1 MLTNISLKAFPIGGI
16 LQILKIAWHMNVMMG
31 QVSSRRRLVLQ
42 SVIKVLHTTTVINLF
57 LQHQLNKTVFY
68 FDYQIRLR

>member
-1 MLTNISLKAFPIGGI
+1 
-16 LQILKIAWHMNVMMG
+16 MNVMMG
-31 QVSSRRRLVLQ
+31 LVSSRRRLVLQ

-68 FDYQIRLR
+68 FDYQIRLRLFSTEQFSIYITE